1 MEIGITSSAII
12 ITLVTPLIGILTP
25 LQSYIGFTG
34 NPNPANP
41 MWRGSENQR
50 TTKKQT
56 NLQEPIG
63 VFGVQYDVHK
73 NVRLFVEHQSS
84 VPEKNDGLGF
94 NHAGVKFLLPVDKQ
108 SNLYVGMSA
117 HHPGLDSKRTKLNN
131 PIVIFGGETGGSN
144 VKVFGEYITAADDFE
159 NGRFGMGIKYI
170 FN

>member
-1 MEIGITSSAII
+1 MEIGITPSVII

-41 MWRGSENQR
+41 MWKGSENQR

-73 NVRLFVEHQSS
+73 NVRLFAEHQSS
-84 VPEKNDGLGF
+84 VPEKNDGLGL

-108 SNLYVGMSA
+108 STLYAGVSV
-117 HHPGLDSKRTKLNN
+117 HHQGWDSKRTNLNN
-131 PIVIFGGETGGSN
+131 PIVILGGESGGSN

-159 NGRFGMGIKYI
+159 NGRFGIGIKYL

>member
-1 MEIGITSSAII
+1 MEIGITPSAII

-41 MWRGSENQR
+41 MWKGSENQR

-73 NVRLFVEHQSS
+73 NVRLFAEHQSS
-84 VPEKNDGLGF
+84 VPEKNDGLGL

-108 SNLYVGMSA
+108 STLYAGVSV
-117 HHPGLDSKRTKLNN
+117 HHQGWDSKRTNLNN
-131 PIVIFGGETGGSN
+131 PIVILGGESGGSN

-159 NGRFGMGIKYI
+159 NGRFGIGIKYL

>member
-1 MEIGITSSAII
+1 MEIGITPSVIV

-41 MWRGSENQR
+41 MWKGSENQR

-73 NVRLFVEHQSS
+73 NVRLFAEHQSS
-84 VPEKNDGLGF
+84 VPEKNDGLGL

-108 SNLYVGMSA
+108 STLYAGVSV
-117 HHPGLDSKRTKLNN
+117 HHQGWDSKRTNLNN
-131 PIVIFGGETGGSN
+131 PIVILGGESGGSN

-159 NGRFGMGIKYI
+159 NGRFGIGIKYL

>member
-1 MEIGITSSAII
+1 MEIGITPSVII

-41 MWRGSENQR
+41 MWKGSENER
-50 TTKKQT
+50 ITKKQT

-73 NVRLFVEHQSS
+73 NVRLFAEHQSS
-84 VPEKNDGLGF
+84 VPEKNDGLGL

-108 SNLYVGMSA
+108 STLYAGVSV
-117 HHPGLDSKRTKLNN
+117 HHQGWDSKRTNLNN
-131 PIVIFGGETGGSN
+131 PIVILGGESGGSN

-159 NGRFGMGIKYI
+159 NGRFGIGIKYL

>member
-1 MEIGITSSAII
+1 VEIGITPSVII

-41 MWRGSENQR
+41 MWKGSENQR

-73 NVRLFVEHQSS
+73 NVRLFAEHQSS
-84 VPEKNDGLGF
+84 VPEKNDGLGL

-108 SNLYVGMSA
+108 STLYAGVSV
-117 HHPGLDSKRTKLNN
+117 HHQGWDSKRTNLNN
-131 PIVIFGGETGGSN
+131 PIVILGGESGGSN

-159 NGRFGMGIKYI
+159 NGRFGIGIKYV